1 MFIIILMVKTVQKIL
16 KIFGKGATTL
26 PGRIALFFKKDI
38 LKHLSKNVR
47 VIMITGT
54 NGKTTTARIVEEGLK
69 ISGKSYFLNRSGANL
84 ITGIT
89 TSFISNSNIFGRCK
103 KDYAVI
109 ECDENA
115 LKKVSVFIDADF
127 LVVTNV
133 FRDQLDRYGEV
144 SSTLNAIK
152 TGAENMKN
160 CTLVLNTDDSLS
172 FSLSRLGNN
181 YISYG
186 VDCPAQYGGR
196 GDNEYCVFCKTKL
209 KYDYKIYSHLGS
221 YACSFC
227 GYKRENP
234 QYSVTEI
241 LQLDSDSSVVF
252 ANLNGKNAVLRI
264 NLGGI
269 YNVYNALAAGA
280 VLAEIGIAARQI
292 EQALSGFEGAF
303 GRMEDFGKTKMLLVK
318 NPAGFTQTMNY
329 VLNLNAEN
337 LVFVLNDNKAD
348 GSDVSWI
355 WDAEINVG
363 ASVKNIY
370 AFGIRSGDMALRL
383 KYEGFDVHVIDNYK
397 QFYEICERDKTVIIP
412 TYTAMM
418 ALRPYLAQKHK
429 KEVFW
434 K

>member
-1 MFIIILMVKTVQKIL
+1 MFIIILIAKTVQRFL
-16 KIFGKGATTL
+16 KIIGKGATTL

-38 LKHLSKNVR
+38 LSRLASDIK

-69 ISGKSYFLNRSGANL
+69 ISGKSYFINRSGANL

-103 KDYAVI
+103 KEYAVI

-115 LKKVSVFIDADF
+115 LKKVSVFIDADY
-127 LVVTNV
+127 LLVTNV

-144 SSTLNAIK
+144 SSTLGAIK
-152 TGAENMKN
+152 IGAENMKS
-160 CTLVLNTDDSLS
+160 CKLVLNTDDSLS
-172 FSLSRLGNN
+172 FSLSRLGNK
-181 YISYG
+181 YVSYG
-186 VDCPAQYGGR
+186 IDCPAEYGGR

-209 KYDYKIYSHLGS
+209 RYDYKIYSHLGS
-221 YACSFC
+221 YSCAFC
-227 GYKRENP
+227 GYSRQKPE
-234 QYSVTEI
+234 YSVTEI
-241 LQLDSDSSVVF
+241 LQLSSDSSAVF
-252 ANLNGKNAVLRI
+252 AQLNGKNAILKI

-269 YNVYNALAAGA
+269 YNVYNALGAAA
-280 VLAEIGIAARQI
+280 VLSEIGVSCQQI
-292 EQALSGFEGAF
+292 ETALAGFEGAF
-303 GRMEDFGKTKMLLVK
+303 GRMEDFGNTKMLLVK

-329 VLNLNAEN
+329 VLSLDAEN

-355 WDAEINVG
+355 WDAEINISD
-363 ASVKNIY
+363 SVKKIY

-383 KYEGFDVHVIDNYK
+383 KYEGFDAKVIESYK
-397 QFYEICERDKTVIIP
+397 EFYEICERDRTVIIP

-418 ALRPYLAQKHK
+418 ALRPYLAEKHK

>member
-1 MFIIILMVKTVQKIL
+1 MFIVILISKLVQKVL
-16 KIFGKGATTL
+16 KILGKGATTL

-38 LKHLSKNVR
+38 LSRLAGGVNV
-47 VIMITGT
+47 IIITGT
-54 NGKTTTARIVEEGLK
+54 NGKTTTARIIEEGFKL
-69 ISGKSYFLNRSGANL
+69 SQKSYFINRSGANL

-89 TSFISNSNIFGRCK
+89 TSFISNSNIFGKCK
-103 KDYAVI
+103 KEYAII

-115 LKKVSVFIDADF
+115 LKKVSVFIDADY
-127 LVVTNV
+127 LLVTNV

-152 TGAENMKN
+152 IGAENMKG
-160 CTLVLNTDDSLS
+160 CTLILNTDDSLS
-172 FSLSRLGNN
+172 FSLSRLGNK
-181 YISYG
+181 YVSYG
-186 VDCPAQYGGR
+186 IDCAVQYGGK

-209 KYDYKIYSHLGS
+209 KYDYKIYSHLGNYS
-221 YACSFC
+221 CSFC
-227 GYKRENP
+227 GYKREKP
-234 QYSVTEI
+234 EYYVSEI
-241 LQLDSDSSVVF
+241 LQLGSESSAVF
-252 ANLNGKNAVLRI
+252 ADLKGKNAILKI

-269 YNVYNALAAGA
+269 YNVYNAIGAAA
-280 VLAEIGIAARQI
+280 VLSEIGVSCQQI
-292 EQALSGFEGAF
+292 ETALSAFEGAF

-329 VLNLNAEN
+329 ITTLDAEN

-355 WDAEINVG
+355 WDAEINISS
-363 ASVKNIY
+363 SVKNIY

-383 KYEGFDVHVIDNYK
+383 KYEGFNVEVIDSYK
-397 QFYEICERDKTVIIP
+397 QFYEICDRDKTVIIP

-418 ALRPYLAQKHK
+418 ALRPYFAEKYK

>member
-1 MFIIILMVKTVQKIL
+1 MFIIILIVKIVQKIL
-16 KIFGKGATTL
+16 KIIGKGATTF
-26 PGRIALFFKKDI
+26 PGRVALFLKKDI
-38 LKHLSKNVR
+38 LRYLSSGVK
-47 VIMITGT
+47 VIIITGT

-89 TSFISNSNIFGRCK
+89 ASFISNSNVFGKCK
-103 KDYAVI
+103 KDFAII

-115 LKKVSVFIDADF
+115 LKKVSVFIDANY
-127 LVVTNV
+127 LLVTNV

-152 TGAENMKN
+152 IGAENMKN

-181 YISYG
+181 YITYG
-186 VDCPAQYGGR
+186 VDCSVEYGGR

-209 KYDYKIYSHLGS
+209 KYNYKIYSHLGRYS
-221 YACSFC
+221 CPFC
-227 GYKRENP
+227 GYERENP
-234 QYSVTEI
+234 QYSVSEI
-241 LQLDSDSSVVF
+241 LQLDGDSSAVF
-252 ANLNGKNAVLRI
+252 ANLNGKNAVLKI
-264 NLGGI
+264 NLGGV
-269 YNVYNALAAGA
+269 YNIYNALGASA
-280 VLAEIGIAARQI
+280 VLAQVGLSANKI
-292 EQALSGFEGAF
+292 EQALAGFEGAF
-303 GRMEDFGKTKMLLVK
+303 GRMESFGKTKMLLVK

-329 VLNLNAEN
+329 ILNLNAEN

-348 GSDVSWI
+348 GCDVSWI
-355 WDAEINVG
+355 WDAEINIDS
-363 ASVKNIY
+363 SVKNIY

-383 KYEGFDVHVIDNYK
+383 KYEGFDVKVIDNYK

>member
-1 MFIIILMVKTVQKIL
+1 MFIIILIVKAVQKFL
-16 KIFGKGATTL
+16 KIMGKGATTL
-26 PGRIALFFKKDI
+26 PGRIALFLKKDI
-38 LKHLSKNVR
+38 LRCLSSQVH

-89 TSFISNSNIFGRCK
+89 TSFISNSNFFGKCK
-103 KDYAVI
+103 KEYAII

-115 LKKVSVFIDADF
+115 LKKVSAFIDADF
-127 LVVTNV
+127 LAVTNV

-152 TGAENMKN
+152 IGAENMKH
-160 CTLVLNTDDSLS
+160 CTLILNTDDSLS
-172 FSLSRLGNN
+172 FSLSRLGNR
-181 YISYG
+181 YVSYG
-186 VDCPAQYGGR
+186 IDCPVEYGGR

-209 KYDYKIYSHLGS
+209 KYNYKIYSHLGN
-221 YACSFC
+221 YECSFC
-227 GYKRENP
+227 GYKREAP
-234 QYSVTEI
+234 EYSVNEV
-241 LQLDSDSSVVF
+241 LQLCSESSAVF
-252 ANLNGKNAVLRI
+252 ASLKGKNAILKI

-269 YNVYNALAAGA
+269 YNVYNALCAAA
-280 VLAEIGIAARQI
+280 VLLELGVSVQQI
-292 EQALSGFEGAF
+292 EAALAGFEGAF
-303 GRMEDFGKTKMLLVK
+303 GRMEDFGRTKMLLVK

-329 VLNLNAEN
+329 VSSLNAEN
-337 LVFVLNDNKAD
+337 LIFVLNDNKAD

-363 ASVKNIY
+363 SSVKSIY

-383 KYEGFDVHVIDNYK
+383 KYEGFKVEVIDSYK

-418 ALRPYLAQKHK
+418 AIRPYLAQKHK

>member
-1 MFIIILMVKTVQKIL
+1 MFIIILIVKFIQRFL
-16 KIFGKGATTL
+16 KIIGKGATTL

-38 LKHLSKNVR
+38 LLKLSKGVR

-69 ISGKSYFLNRSGANL
+69 ISGKSYFINRSGANL

-89 TSFISNSNIFGRCK
+89 TSFISNSNIFGKCR
-103 KDYAVI
+103 KDYAII

-115 LKKVSVFIDADF
+115 LKKVSVFIDADY
-127 LVVTNV
+127 LLVTNV

-152 TGAENMKN
+152 IGAENMKS

-172 FSLSRLGNN
+172 FSLSRLDNKFV
-181 YISYG
+181 SYG
-186 VDCPAQYGGR
+186 INCSVQYGGK
-196 GDNEYCVFCKTKL
+196 GDNEYCVFCRTKL

-221 YACSFC
+221 YSCSFC
-227 GYKRENP
+227 GYGRQEP
-234 QYSVTEI
+234 QYSVSEI
-241 LQLDSDSSVVF
+241 LQLSSDSSAVF
-252 ANLNGKNAVLRI
+252 ASLNGKNAILRI

-269 YNVYNALAAGA
+269 YNVYNALGAAA
-280 VLAEIGIAARQI
+280 VLSEIGVTAHQV
-292 EQALSGFEGAF
+292 EKALSGFEGAF

-329 VLNLNAEN
+329 ISALDVEN
-337 LVFVLNDNKAD
+337 LIFVLNDNKAD

-355 WDAEINVG
+355 WDAEIHINS
-363 ASVKNIY
+363 SVKNIY

-383 KYEGFDVHVIDNYK
+383 KYEGFDVQVIENYK
-397 QFYEICERDKTVIIP
+397 QFYEICEREKTVIIP

-418 ALRPYLAQKHK
+418 ALRPYLAEKHK

>member
-1 MFIIILMVKTVQKIL
+1 MFIIILIVKTVQRFL
-16 KIFGKGATTL
+16 KIIGKGATTL

-38 LKHLSKNVR
+38 LSRLSSGVK

-69 ISGKSYFLNRSGANL
+69 ISGKSYFINRSGANL

-89 TSFISNSNIFGRCK
+89 TTFISNSNIFGRCK
-103 KDYAVI
+103 KEYAVI

-115 LKKVSVFIDADF
+115 LKKVSVFINADY
-127 LVVTNV
+127 LLVTNI

-152 TGAENMKN
+152 IGAENMKD

-172 FSLSRLGNN
+172 FSLSRLGNK
-181 YISYG
+181 YVSYG
-186 VDCPAQYGGR
+186 IDCPAEYGGR

-221 YACSFC
+221 YSCAFC
-227 GYKRENP
+227 GYSRQLPE
-234 QYSVTEI
+234 YSVTEI
-241 LQLDSDSSVVF
+241 LQLDNDSSAVF
-252 ANLNGKNAVLRI
+252 AQLNGKNAILKI

-269 YNVYNALAAGA
+269 YNVYNALGAAA
-280 VLAEIGIAARQI
+280 VLSEIGVSSWQI
-292 EQALSGFEGAF
+292 EAALASFKGAF

-329 VLNLNAEN
+329 ISGLNAEN
-337 LVFVLNDNKAD
+337 LIFVLNDNKAD

-355 WDAEINVG
+355 WDAEINISG
-363 ASVKNIY
+363 SVKNIY

-383 KYEGFDVHVIDNYK
+383 KYEGFDAKVIESYK
-397 QFYEICERDKTVIIP
+397 EFYEISERDRTVIIP

-418 ALRPYLAQKHK
+418 ALRPYLAEKHK

>member
-1 MFIIILMVKTVQKIL
+1 MVKTVQKIL

-26 PGRIALFFKKDI
+26 PGRIALLFKKDI
-38 LKHLSKNVR
+38 LSRLAKNVH

-54 NGKTTTARIVEEGLK
+54 NGKTTTARIVEEGLR
-69 ISGKSYFLNRSGANL
+69 ISKKSYFINRSGANL

-89 TSFISNSNIFGRCK
+89 TSFISNSNAFGKCK
-103 KDYAVI
+103 KEYAII

-115 LKKVSVFIDADF
+115 LKKVSVFIDADY
-127 LVVTNV
+127 LLVTNV
-133 FRDQLDRYGEV
+133 FRDQLDRYGEI

-152 TGAENMKN
+152 TGAENMKS

-172 FSLSRLGNN
+172 FSLSRLGNP
-181 YISYG
+181 YVSYG
-186 VDCPAQYGGR
+186 IDCPVAYGGR

-221 YACSFC
+221 YSCSFC
-227 GYKRENP
+227 DYKREAP
-234 QYSVTEI
+234 QYSVSEI
-241 LQLDSDSSVVF
+241 LQLCSESSAVF
-252 ANLNGKNAVLRI
+252 ADLNGKNAILKI

-269 YNVYNALAAGA
+269 YNVYNALGAAA
-280 VLAEIGIAARQI
+280 VLSELGVATQQI
-292 EQALSGFEGAF
+292 ETALSGFEGAF

-329 VLNLNAEN
+329 IAALDAEN

-383 KYEGFDVHVIDNYK
+383 KYEGFHVHVIDNYK